1 MKVDLDLDA
10 RKKEV
15 KSNHGNTTLE
25 K

>member
-1 MKVDLDLDA
+1 MEVDLNLGA

-15 KSNHGNTTLE
+15 KNNHGNTTLE

>member
-1 MKVDLDLDA
+1 MEVDLHLDA

-15 KSNHGNTTLE
+15 KNNHGNTTLE